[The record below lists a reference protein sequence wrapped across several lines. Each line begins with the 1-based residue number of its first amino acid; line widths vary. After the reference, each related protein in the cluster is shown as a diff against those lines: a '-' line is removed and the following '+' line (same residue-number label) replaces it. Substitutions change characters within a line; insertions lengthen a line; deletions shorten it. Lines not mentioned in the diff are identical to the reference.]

1 VIGTSGF
8 RRFVLLDHVTV
19 EMSQRL
25 RSNKNRKRRGI
36 TYLWILCLAVLTFLL
51 IYFEQT
57 SLLYILATLG
67 VTILLVVVA
76 LADLGRR
83 ELSSDPMQMSNA
95 PAPGAKS
102 RN

>member
-1 VIGTSGF
+1 
-8 RRFVLLDHVTV
+8 
-19 EMSQRL
+19 MSQRIRNKKAR
-25 RSNKNRKRRGI
+25 RSRGF
-36 TYLWILCLAVLTFLL
+36 TYLWILALAVSTFLL

-67 VTILLVVVA
+67 VTVLLVVVA

-83 ELSSDPMQMSNA
+83 ELPSDTMPMSNA

-102 RN
+102 RS

>member
-1 VIGTSGF
+1 
-8 RRFVLLDHVTV
+8 
-19 EMSQRL
+19 MSQRI
-25 RSNKNRKRRGI
+25 RSNKAKRSRSF
-36 TYLWILCLAVLTFLL
+36 TYLWILALAVSIFLL

-76 LADLGRR
+76 MADLGRSER
-83 ELSSDPMQMSNA
+83 SSDTVQMSDA

>member
-1 VIGTSGF
+1 
-8 RRFVLLDHVTV
+8 
-19 EMSQRL
+19 MSQRI
-25 RSNKNRKRRGI
+25 RSNKARRARGF
-36 TYLWILCLAVLTFLL
+36 TYLWILVLAVSIFLL

-76 LADLGRR
+76 LADLGQSD
-83 ELSSDPMQMSNA
+83 LSSETTQRSDA
-95 PAPGAKS
+95 HAPGAKS

>member
-1 VIGTSGF
+1 MVSLP
-8 RRFVLLDHVTV
+8 FVLLEHVTI

-25 RSNKNRKRRGI
+25 RSNKNKKRRGI

-76 LADLGRR
+76 LADLGSS
-83 ELSSDPMQMSNA
+83 ELSSDPMQMPN
-95 PAPGAKS
+95 PPPPGAKS